1 MHFLNVA
8 VLALLPLIPTV
19 LSVPSRRDD
28 TSGTIS
34 TPVNGAVIAPGAAFD
49 FRYNTMADYGVT
61 SYNYSVW
68 LLTSMPTTFEQSTNF
83 AEGHFFGRFAEPN
96 YPGMRVCNPSPKNPA
111 PAQLI
116 MPDFSKN
123 PGGWGAGASDSN
135 GQFALVVMEE
145 YANGSGSVGSRLAL
159 AVNSIVYNGTTS

>member
-8 VLALLPLIPTV
+8 VLALLPLIQTV
-19 LSVPSRRDD
+19 LSVPTRRDE
-28 TSGTIS
+28 TSRNHLKHLQTAPS
-34 TPVNGAVIAPGAAFD
+34 SPPGAAFD

-68 LLTSMPTTFEQSTNF
+68 LLTSMPTTFAQSTDF
-83 AEGHFFGRFAEPN
+83 AEGHSSGALQSQTTLVCVSVVSLILMAEFRIRQP
-96 YPGMRVCNPSPKNPA
+96 VTQNPA

-123 PGGWGAGASDSN
+123 P
-135 GQFALVVMEE
+135 VVMEE